1 MRKLFF
7 LLLVLSAT
15 TSWSQDN
22 TALMQHYEAYYNQ
35 MRKQADVNGVINA
48 LTHLYVLQPTE
59 ERRDTLAYLYAN
71 NEQHVQALNLVGIE
85 TSSEDSDIAVEVK
98 AISLKAIGQPQRAIA
113 PFQEIYKR
121 NPNAYILYELADLKI
136 QTGEN
141 AGALIDIQKGLETAT
156 DDMRHAFYERNQPY
170 EVSLKA
176 ALLHLRGLAEYGM
189 NKNNIDKAIASI
201 DEALAISPSFNLA
214 SLSKQAL
221 ESRKSGAAPGGTD
234 NQN

>member
-7 LLLVLSAT
+7 LLLVIGTAT
-15 TSWSQDN
+15 TWAQDN
-22 TALMQHYEAYYNQ
+22 TALTQHYEAYYNQ
-35 MRKQADVNGVINA
+35 MKQQGDVRGVINA
-48 LTHLYVLQPTE
+48 LTHLYVLQPTKQ
-59 ERRDTLAYLYAN
+59 RRDTLAYLYAN
-71 NEQHVQALNLVGIE
+71 NEQHIQALNLVGIE
-85 TSSEDSDIAVEVK
+85 TSTEDSDIAVEVK
-98 AISLKAIGQPQRAIA
+98 AISLKALGQPQRAIA

-121 NPNAYILYELADLKI
+121 QPNAYILYELADLKI

-141 AGALIDIQKGLETAT
+141 AGALIDIEKGIESAT
-156 DDMRHAFYERNQPY
+156 DDMMHAFYERNQPY
-170 EVSLKA
+170 EVPLKA

-221 ESRKSGAAPGGTD
+221 ESRKSGAAPGTTE
-234 NQN
+234 N

>member
-7 LLLVLSAT
+7 LLLVLGAT
-15 TSWSQDN
+15 TSWSQDK

-85 TSSEDSDIAVEVK
+85 TSAEDSDIAVEVK

-141 AGALIDIQKGLETAT
+141 AGALLDIQKGLETAT

-221 ESRKSGAAPGGTD
+221 ESRKTGATPAASD